1 MITFE
6 LSEEQELA
14 RAAMRSFAAGELRP
28 VAQKLDRDSTI
39 PTSTLDLLW
48 STGLVQMQDAENNAH
63 CAVLNAIVLEELAA
77 ADATLALALAAPVAF
92 AQAILDQGS
101 PLQRQTLLPLFHGNA
116 FHAAAIA
123 LMEPHFGSDISAL
136 TTTAVRDGDG
146 WRLDGHKTL
155 VPLASVAS
163 HFLVIAQAEGGR
175 AAFIVERCASGVR
188 VEAPVPTV
196 GLRALGMSDVHFDDV
211 FVSAAARLGEE
222 AGSDVQRI
230 VDSSRAGLAAVMT
243 GLSRGVMEYVIPYAK
258 DRVVHGSALASKQ
271 SIAFRIADMYIEVA
285 AMRLMAWRAAFELGG
300 GRDATRAA
308 QLAYT
313 YAARQSMLIADEG
326 LQIFGGHGFVREHP
340 IEMWYRNARAVSM
353 LEGVAGV

>member
-1 MITFE
+1 LITFD

-14 RAAMRSFAAGELRP
+14 RAAMKGFGAGELRP
-28 VAQKLDRDSTI
+28 IAQKLDRDSAI
-39 PTSTLDLLW
+39 SMSTLDLLW
-48 STGLVQMQDAENNAH
+48 STGLAQMQDAENKGE
-63 CAVLNAIVLEELAA
+63 CAILNAIVLEELAA
-77 ADATLALALAAPVAF
+77 ADATLALALATPVAF

-101 PLQRQTLLPLFHGNA
+101 PAQRQTLLPLFQGDG

-123 LMEPHFGSDISAL
+123 LMEPSFGSNVSMLA
-136 TTTAVRDGDG
+136 TTAVRDGDG
-146 WRLDGHKTL
+146 WRLKGRKTL
-155 VPLASVAS
+155 VPLASLAS
-163 HFLVIAQAEGGR
+163 HFLVIAQAEGER
-175 AAFIVERCASGVR
+175 AAFIVDRGASGVR
-188 VEAPVPTV
+188 IEAPVPTV
-196 GLRALGMSDVHFDDV
+196 GLRALEMSDVSFDDV
-211 FVSAAARLGEE
+211 RIASAARLGEH

-230 VDSSRAGLAAVMT
+230 IDSSRAGLAAVMT

-271 SIAFRIADMYIEVA
+271 SVAFRIADMYIDVA
-285 AMRLMAWRAAFELGG
+285 AMRLMAWRAAFELGN
-300 GRDATRAA
+300 RRNATRAA

>member
-1 MITFE
+1 MITFD

-14 RAAMRSFAAGELRP
+14 RNAMRGFAQGELLP
-28 VAQKLDRDSTI
+28 VAQKLDRESMI
-39 PTSTLDLLW
+39 PESTLDILW
-48 STGLVQMQDAENNAH
+48 STGLIQLQGDEDKGR
-63 CAVLNAIVLEELAA
+63 CSILNALVLEELAA

-92 AQAILDQGS
+92 TQAIMDQGS
-101 PLQRQTLLPLFHGNA
+101 PTQRQALLPLFEGNA

-123 LMEPHFGSDISAL
+123 LMEPHFGSDVSAL

-146 WRLDGHKTL
+146 WRLEGRKTL
-155 VPLASVAS
+155 VPLASIAS
-163 HFLVIAQAEGGR
+163 HFLVIAQAEGES
-175 AAFIVERCASGVR
+175 AAFIVERGASGVV

-196 GLRALGMSDVHFDDV
+196 GLRALGMSDVRFDRV
-211 FVSAAARLGEE
+211 FVAPEGRLGDGG
-222 AGSDVQRI
+222 ALDIQRI

-271 SIAFRIADMYIEVA
+271 SIAFRIADMHIDVS
-285 AMRLMAWRAAFELGG
+285 AMRLMAWRAAFELQN
-300 GRDATRAA
+300 GRGATRAA

>member
-1 MITFE
+1 MITFD

-14 RAAMRSFAAGELRP
+14 RNAMRSFAQRELRP
-28 VAQKLDRDSTI
+28 IAQKLDRESTI
-39 PTSTLDLLW
+39 PVSTLDALW
-48 STGLVQMQDAENNAH
+48 STGLMQMQGDEDQGRCSILN
-63 CAVLNAIVLEELAA
+63 VLVLEELAA
-77 ADATLALALAAPVAF
+77 ADATLALALAGPVAF
-92 AQAILDQGS
+92 TQAIMDQGS
-101 PLQRQTLLPLFHGNA
+101 SVQRQALLPLFQEKA

-123 LMEPHFGSDISAL
+123 LMEPHFGSDVSVP
-136 TTTAVRDGDG
+136 TTSAVRDGDG
-146 WRLDGHKTL
+146 WRLSGRKTM
-155 VPLASVAS
+155 VPLASSAS
-163 HFLVIAQAEGGR
+163 HFLVIAQADGGR
-175 AAFIVERCASGVR
+175 AAFIVDRDATGVS
-188 VEAPVPTV
+188 VETPVPTV
-196 GLRALGMSDVHFDDV
+196 GLRALGMSDVLFDRV
-211 FVSAAARLGEE
+211 FVPRAGRLGEG
-222 AGSDVQRI
+222 AGANVQRI

-258 DRVVHGSALASKQ
+258 DRVVHGSALANKQ

-285 AMRLMAWRAAFELGG
+285 AMRLMTWRAAFELGNG
-300 GRDATRAA
+300 QEATRAA

>member
-1 MITFE
+1 MITFD

-14 RAAMRSFAAGELRP
+14 RNATRSFAQGELRP
-28 VAQKLDRDSTI
+28 IAQKLDRASAI
-39 PTSTLDLLW
+39 PASTLDALW
-48 STGLVQMQDAENNAH
+48 STGLVQMQADDGQER
-63 CAVLNAIVLEELAA
+63 CSILNAIVLEELAA
-77 ADATLALALAAPVAF
+77 ADATLALALATPVAF
-92 AQAILDQGS
+92 TQAILDQGS
-101 PLQRQTLLPLFHGNA
+101 AQQREKLLPVFQGHA

-123 LMEPHFGSDISAL
+123 LMEPHFGSDVSSL
-136 TTTAVRDGDG
+136 TTTAVRDEDG
-146 WRLDGHKTL
+146 WRLNGRKTL
-155 VPLASVAS
+155 VPLASAAS
-163 HFLVIAQAEGGR
+163 HFLVVAQADGER
-175 AAFIVERCASGVR
+175 AAFIVERNTAGCH

-196 GLRALGMSDVHFDDV
+196 GLRALGLSDVRLDGVCVPHT
-211 FVSAAARLGEE
+211 ARLGNG
-222 AGSDVQRI
+222 AGSNVQRL

-271 SIAFRIADMYIEVA
+271 SIAFRLADMHIDVA
-285 AMRLMAWRAAFELGG
+285 AMRLMGWRAASELANGK
-300 GRDATRAA
+300 DAARSA

-313 YAARQSMLIADEG
+313 YAARQSMSIADEG